1 MRDIVVYLAV
11 VPVALVAGALIGMA
25 ITRYILNKQIK
36 EWQKQMETPD
46 KEQVKNMLSALGQKP
61 SEEQV
66 NRFINMT
73 KSRKEKDKNKTKK
86 FSAKKKKK

>member
-1 MRDIVVYLAV
+1 MRDIVVYLVV
-11 VPVALVAGALIGMA
+11 VPVALVTGGIIGMVIA
-25 ITRYILNKQIK
+25 RYFLKKQVE

-46 KEQVKNMLSALGQKP
+46 KEQIKNMLSALGQKP

-73 KSRKEKDKNKTKK
+73 KGRKEKDKKETKK
-86 FSAKKKKK
+86 VSTKKRKK